1 MTHPTDPF
9 GTPTATVA
17 DLVALRAA
25 EPGTYLLDCREAG
38 EYALGHV
45 PGAVSI
51 PMSVL
56 PVRLPDVPRE
66 GTVYVICQSG
76 ARSAQVVNWL
86 VPQGYDAVNI
96 AGGTAAWIL
105 AGHPVE

>member
-1 MTHPTDPF
+1 VQHGHPSAPAI
-9 GTPTATVA
+9 GVA
-17 DLVALRAA
+17 DLAA
-25 EPGTYLLDCREAG
+25 ASDVYVVDVREVHEFQAG
-38 EYALGHV
+38 HL

-56 PVRLPDVPRE
+56 PVRVQELPRDR
-66 GTVYVICQSG
+66 TVHVVCQSG
-76 ARSAQVVNWL
+76 ARSAQVVQWL
-86 VPQGYDAVNI
+86 IPQGYDALNV